1 MRKYLG
7 FLPYLLPAFLG
18 VSSTSYAQ
26 RATENAVA
34 EAEDAF
40 GVRVGNESIGLY
52 SPNDARGFN
61 PVQAANVRIEGYY
74 FDQQTQLNNR
84 VSRGSAVHVGI
95 SAQSYAFPAPTG
107 VANFMLR
114 LPGDTPMVSSV
125 VTYGNYDTY
134 SVELDGQVPL
144 SEKFSLG
151 LGAGIVRYDNEQASK
166 NFEWNYGLLFRSRPS
181 DNAEISG
188 FWSAREDCHNEQQMQ
203 IFPGGPYEPP
213 RYQRRVYY
221 GQGWTQGD
229 CRESNGGVMSRVNM
243 AGDWTL
249 RGGVFRSQVI
259 NKRLFGDF
267 LRNVQPDG
275 VADHFVFR
283 QPRQAFTSY
292 SGEVRVTKI
301 FVDGSFRHT
310 IDGAFRGRNV
320 DRIFGGGQTLSL
332 GTSRAGVQNRK
343 PEPVFTFGP
352 QTTDQ
357 TKQGTFGLSYDVQWA
372 GVGALTFGA
381 QKVIYDRET
390 QEPNSPLAVSKSQPW
405 LYNAASNIV
414 LTRDVAAYA
423 SFTRGLEESG
433 VAPTNA
439 ANSGEAMPVAM
450 TKQVDAGLRYAITP
464 RFNVVAGVFQVEKP
478 YFTLNAQNVFG
489 PSGHVRHRGI
499 ELSLAGRLIE
509 GLTAVGGVVLLEPRV
524 SGDAVD
530 RGVIGEVP
538 VALRGRVALLNL
550 QYQPPEWRGF
560 GVDGSVTNLSG
571 QYSRND
577 NSYKVGGI
585 TTFDIGMRYNFRVND
600 VPASF
605 RAQMQNV
612 LNTFAWNVNPSGNF
626 GTHSPRKF
634 RLSLAADF

>member
-1 MRKYLG
+1 MRKSLRCMT
-7 FLPYLLPAFLG
+7 FLLPALLG
-18 VSSTSYAQ
+18 VHSQAIAQ
-26 RATENAVA
+26 RAGESAVT

-84 VSRGSAVHVGI
+84 VSRGSTVHVGI

-114 LPGDTPMVSSV
+114 LPGDKPVLSSV

-134 SVELDGQVPL
+134 IVELDGQVPV

-166 NFEWNYGLLFRSRPS
+166 NFEWNYGLLFRSQPS
-181 DNAEISG
+181 DNAEVSG

-213 RYQRRVYY
+213 RYKRRVYY

-229 CRESNGGVMSRVNM
+229 CRESNGGVMSRVNI
-243 AGDWTL
+243 AGDWTV
-249 RGGVFRSQVI
+249 RAAAFRSQVI
-259 NKRLFGDF
+259 QKRVFGDF
-267 LRNVQPDG
+267 LRNVQPSG
-275 VADHFVFR
+275 IGDHFVFR

-292 SGEVRVTKI
+292 SGEVRVTRI
-301 FVDGSFRHT
+301 FTDGSLRHT
-310 IDGAFRGRNV
+310 IDAAFRGRDV
-320 DRIFGGGQTLSL
+320 DRVFGGGQTLSL
-332 GTSRAGVQNRK
+332 GTSRVGVQNRK

-357 TKQGTFGLSYDVQWA
+357 TKQGTFGLSYDGQWA
-372 GVGALTFGA
+372 GVGAWTFGA
-381 QKVIYDRET
+381 QKVIYNRET
-390 QEPNSPLAVSKSQPW
+390 QQPSAALAVSKSQPW
-405 LYNAASNIV
+405 LYNAASNFF
-414 LTRDVAAYA
+414 LTRQLAAYA

-439 ANSGEAMPVAM
+439 ANSGEAMPVAL
-450 TKQVDAGLRYAITP
+450 TKQLDAGLRYAITP
-464 RFNVVAGVFQVEKP
+464 RFNVVAGVFQVDKP
-478 YFTLNAQNVFG
+478 YFTLNAQNVYG

-499 ELSLAGRLIE
+499 ELSLAGRVLE
-509 GLTAVGGVVLLEPRV
+509 GLTAVGGMVLLEPRV

-538 VALRGRVALLNL
+538 VGLRGRVALLTL
-550 QYQPPEWRGF
+550 QYQPVEWRGF
-560 GVDGSVTNLSG
+560 GIDGQVTNLSG
-571 QYSRND
+571 QHARND
-577 NSYKVGGI
+577 NTLKVAGI
-585 TTFDIGMRYNFRVND
+585 TQFNLGMRYNFEVNG

-605 RAQMQNV
+605 RGQVQNIA
-612 LNTFAWNVNPSGNF
+612 NTFGWNVNPSGNF
-626 GTHSPRKF
+626 GTQSPRKF
-634 RLSLAADF
+634 QLSLAADF